1 MNSPEG
7 QLSKV
12 MVAEQEISD
21 KPKRLMSI
29 KTAGKS
35 GTMFP
40 KKH

>member
-1 MNSPEG
+1 MNNPEG

-29 KTAGKS
+29 ETTGKS
-35 GTMFP
+35 GRMFP
-40 KKH
+40 